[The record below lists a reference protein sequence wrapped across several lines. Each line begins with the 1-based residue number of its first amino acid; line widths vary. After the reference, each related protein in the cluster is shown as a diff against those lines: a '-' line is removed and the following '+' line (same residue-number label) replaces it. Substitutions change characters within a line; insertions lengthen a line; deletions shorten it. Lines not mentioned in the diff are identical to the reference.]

1 MQYNVRREIQFFER
15 DHNTKLCISNIIK
28 HRLYIYF
35 FMLKANLEMNKETF
49 AHELVCLLDVASRP
63 QDIAEFKAEIEIFF
77 IAGAARIDLIGKVMD
92 LDNDIG
98 GYIFDIPLL
107 EETENAIAEADEQPG
122 TTV

>member
-1 MQYNVRREIQFFER
+1 
-15 DHNTKLCISNIIK
+15 
-28 HRLYIYF
+28 
-35 FMLKANLEMNKETF
+35 MLKANLEMNKETF

-107 EETENAIAEADEQPG
+107 EETENAIAEADKQPG